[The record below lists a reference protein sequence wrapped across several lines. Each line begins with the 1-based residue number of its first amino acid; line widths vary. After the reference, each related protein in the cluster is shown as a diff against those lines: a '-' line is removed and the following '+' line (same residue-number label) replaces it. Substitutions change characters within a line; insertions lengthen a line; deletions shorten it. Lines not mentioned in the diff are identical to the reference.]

1 MLAVVSSWVVVQA
14 PSAAAA
20 LINSAA
26 SGKRAGA
33 AFQVMMRF
41 LLMSCSQL
49 SP

>member
-26 SGKRAGA
+26 SGKRADA
-33 AFQVMMRF
+33 AIQGMMR
-41 LLMSCSQL
+41 LLIMSCSQL
-49 SP
+49 NR